1 MAWPNPDD
9 YYEAVQNPQTC
20 FADPDLRTGQVF
32 SNAQG
37 LPLPWS
43 GNFAD
48 VYRVDCAR
56 SQRTWAVKC
65 FTREVVG
72 LARRYAV
79 IADWLKQVKL
89 PFTVD
94 FQYLEQ
100 GIRVHGRSYPVLKMD
115 WVKGQTLNEFVREQL
130 DKPHIL
136 DAVGKLW
143 VKLSRR
149 LREAR
154 LAHADIQHGNVL
166 LVPVAQANSVHLK
179 LIDYDGMF
187 VPALANNKS
196 GELGHPA
203 YQHPQRLRAGIYSAE
218 VDRFPHLVIYTA
230 LQCLKVAGSDL
241 WQYDNGD
248 NLLFRVD
255 DFDNPGKSAIFHALW
270 ELKDHV
276 AHRLVGHL
284 ILATQAPLDGV
295 PLLHDLANNG
305 SVAPL
310 TVAQEKQVDALL
322 AGGASGARQ
331 ASRLAVSATV
341 DVPATP
347 TGTGTAWR
355 SPGTGTMPS
364 PLPGVQSQIPQ
375 TMPRIRV
382 SMPGTMVP
390 VIAPR
395 DAEVG
400 SGCRRCVVPGY
411 GGRRLGHDFVA
422 SFR

>member
-115 WVKGQTLNEFVREQL
+115 WVKGQTLNDFVREQL

-136 DAVGKLW
+136 ERGRQALGEAVAHDC
-143 VKLSRR
+143 VKLGWPMPTFS
-149 LREAR
+149 
-154 LAHADIQHGNVL
+154 
-166 LVPVAQANSVHLK
+166 
-179 LIDYDGMF
+179 
-187 VPALANNKS
+187 
-196 GELGHPA
+196 
-203 YQHPQRLRAGIYSAE
+203 
-218 VDRFPHLVIYTA
+218 
-230 LQCLKVAGSDL
+230 
-241 WQYDNGD
+241 
-248 NLLFRVD
+248 
-255 DFDNPGKSAIFHALW
+255 
-270 ELKDHV
+270 
-276 AHRLVGHL
+276 
-284 ILATQAPLDGV
+284 
-295 PLLHDLANNG
+295 
-305 SVAPL
+305 
-310 TVAQEKQVDALL
+310 TVTCC
-322 AGGASGARQ
+322 SC
-331 ASRLAVSATV
+331 
-341 DVPATP
+341 
-347 TGTGTAWR
+347 
-355 SPGTGTMPS
+355 PS
-364 PLPGVQSQIPQ
+364 PRP
-375 TMPRIRV
+375 
-382 SMPGTMVP
+382 
-390 VIAPR
+390 IACI
-395 DAEVG
+395 
-400 SGCRRCVVPGY
+400 S
-411 GGRRLGHDFVA
+411 
-422 SFR
+422 S